1 VTTVLR
7 KSDNRR
13 LRKTAESTI
22 WETFDAAS
30 AQTLARSFANL
41 IALDEIHIPPLGAL
55 PERAQGGEFFTY
67 VHRGAISQKNAQQ
80 SRIALA
86 GEFQSAS
93 VRDCHNETNASAN
106 DWAHIFRLRLRFAT
120 EREDC
125 AGFEVTQKERF
136 TAAERRNTRCI
147 VATSNVSQRALPL
160 RASASIYSSILEK
173 GHHIVHALHPSR
185 SAWLHVIVGRVLVNT
200 YELYQGDG
208 LGLRNTPA
216 ISITAKEDSEV
227 LFVESHSAD

>member
-1 VTTVLR
+1 MTTVLR

-30 AQTLARSFANL
+30 SQKLARSFANL

-55 PERAQGGEFFTY
+55 PERALQGEFFTY
-67 VHRGAISQKNAQQ
+67 VHRGAISQTRVKQ

-86 GEFQSAS
+86 GEFQSTSA
-93 VRDCHNETNASAN
+93 RDCPNETNASAK
-106 DWAHIFRLRLRFAT
+106 DWAHIFRVRLRCT
-120 EREDC
+120 SEGDC
-125 AGFEVTQKERF
+125 PGFEVTQQERF

-147 VATSNVSQRALPL
+147 VATSNVSPRALPL

-173 GHHIVHALHPSR
+173 GHHIVHALQPSR
-185 SAWLHVIVGRVLVNT
+185 SAWLHVIAGRAIVNT

-208 LGLRNTPA
+208 LGLRDTPA
-216 ISITAKEDSEV
+216 ISITAKEESEI
-227 LFVESHSAD
+227 LFIESHGTG